1 MGATGFDTSR
11 YHDTADDVAV
21 PLAALAT
28 LAAPDLAAQIMQ
40 LRLMPCPR
48 FMRRDEWPRHVNDA
62 VWLHE
67 SGRAQMALEAGWILQ
82 ELFGWSE
89 TTWRSMAGWLNG
101 SRSLVVG
108 ESFDGPV
115 HTKWACK
122 RSGGERLFFI
132 RNMAAKPPDDVVM
145 LWDLSNHR

>member
-1 MGATGFDTSR
+1 MENTAKTPRANSANSVNRGATGTNDTNGIG
-11 YHDTADDVAV
+11 TFV
-21 PLAALAT
+21 
-28 LAAPDLAAQIMQ
+28 
-40 LRLMPCPR
+40 LRLQSMPAR
-48 FMRRDEWPRHVNDA
+48 NFGGFTIWPRLVADA
-62 VWLHE
+62 LWLYE
-67 SGRAQMALEAGWILQ
+67 SGRAQRALEAGWTLQ

-89 TTWRSMAGWLNG
+89 STWQSMAVWLNG

-145 LWDLSNHR
+145 LWDLAKN

>member
-1 MGATGFDTSR
+1 MVNTAQTPRANSANSVNRGANGTNDANGIG
-11 YHDTADDVAV
+11 AG
-21 PLAALAT
+21 
-28 LAAPDLAAQIMQ
+28 I
-40 LRLMPCPR
+40 LRLQSMPASN
-48 FMRRDEWPRHVNDA
+48 FAGFAVWPRLVADA
-62 VWLHE
+62 VWLLE
-67 SGRAQMALEAGWILQ
+67 SGRAQRALDAGWTVQ

-89 TTWRSMAGWLNG
+89 TTWRSMTVWLNG

-122 RSGGERLFFI
+122 RNGGERLFFI

-145 LWDLSNHR
+145 LWDL